1 MKHGKFLSTLLVLA
15 ILLSCVGW
23 TPSRAEETTPKV
35 QTEQSQAA
43 AQTEAAVYT
52 EQMAREELPEI
63 VAQEAPVNHGHVG
76 RLENEE
82 ADNLNQFI
90 FLNQDGSKTM
100 YLYDHPV
107 KYRDEAGN
115 IHDISL
121 NIADTDDTAYP
132 FRTEANWAV
141 TAFPR
146 ELANG
151 ITLES
156 ESAQIKMIPIL
167 PENSTTVLNHMARR
181 VDEDTVAYT
190 YDSATQL
197 EYQLTY
203 AGFKEEI
210 VVSEYTGQTEYHF
223 FLYTNGLALT
233 QLDGGYYLT
242 DEAGNIQGTIGDI
255 IVFTADE
262 RNNTFGQL
270 QAETVKENGIY
281 LLTIVLDGEYL
292 ADPNT
297 QYPIRIDPTI
307 NINYQYSGST
317 AIEDTTIHSEG
328 SSDHTLYGLHAGL
341 QQDTGIARILMKF
354 PGLDLN
360 ALGTG
365 VTITNATVYLYDV
378 LQQTEP
384 MDIYC
389 HVYPIAWDAETF
401 SGESDFA
408 PAVGQYL
415 CCQTISYD
423 IGATLDSPHYY
434 GFNITAAVRGWL
446 NGTYDQDKGIMF
458 KAHAVVESGETY
470 ISKTFASYNNLS
482 KQPILSISYIAEQVG
497 PGVPQ
502 ITLSQNVADLDEG
515 QTMNLGVSVQTGITV
530 AWQSSDED
538 VATVTD
544 GLVTAKKA
552 GTVVITATATDS
564 NGNANEAYCTVYV
577 TIPDGIYYI
586 TDKSLQ
592 YRLQTKDGSITS
604 FTNIVQDDI
613 IPETAANV
621 DRISQMWR
629 ITYLADGMYT
639 IRPINNPDMCLYADT
654 PSATDSVPV
663 VIYSSESDEYE
674 EVPLRCQWTITRE
687 TNGFVIR
694 YRGGNAY
701 SLQTAWGTGSA
712 GAHIVADTY
721 SATLWACHWN
731 LTSVENLPVGIALYD
746 TDTGLPADLTVKRYI
761 APEEVRSL
769 FSLGLKVVTYP
780 DLSLKRYVQV
790 IVRNSS
796 LAEFKNNG
804 DVEGISGG
812 ETSVYIR
819 LNIQGETDVYDTSFP
834 LVVTGVASGTYYIRN
849 RYSHQYAS
857 AETSIGSNVTQ
868 KLFVPEGLTSWN
880 VVHTGDGYY
889 TIRST
894 QSGSQ
899 YYLGVKEGDVSD
911 NRGEVVLCS
920 DCSGDNARWKIEH
933 LPDGAYKLT
942 PQSSDYSLA
951 LNNSVLVNPDWTG
964 IKLMQLEFTDN
975 DNYED
980 EWLFCAVS
988 DTMKLEAQET
998 NVWCWAA
1005 SSRMMVSIFMDSQI
1019 SQASLAVYITTNN
1032 PKIDTLIPTAE
1043 QRNSAKRAG
1052 TSSQEAAAIDYLLGR
1067 DKNLASVTYATDQG
1081 RIYSSEVLRRFLD
1094 AGYPILINRLTYTPE
1109 GTSGHASVIYGYY
1122 YDSDTEEYM
1131 FTIYDPLTY
1140 DEATIDN
1147 ENFET
1152 VAQVYSRSYNW
1163 IRDSQHAEDI
1173 DNEGIQ
1179 GRVWVS
1185 AVVFTY
1191 HEDYR
1196 TTIQNTSYH

>member
-1 MKHGKFLSTLLVLA
+1 MKHRKFLSTLLALA

-23 TPSRAEETTPKV
+23 TPSRAEEAMPEL
-35 QTEQSQAA
+35 QMEQSQTA
-43 AQTEAAVYT
+43 EPMESAVYT

-203 AGFKEEI
+203 DGFKEEI

-242 DEAGNIQGTIGDI
+242 DEVGNIQGSIGDI
-255 IVFTADE
+255 IVFTADQ

-270 QAETVKENGIY
+270 QAVTVKENGIY
-281 LLTIVLDGEYL
+281 LLTIVLEADYL

-389 HVYPIAWDAETF
+389 HVYPIAWDGETF
-401 SGESDFA
+401 SGSSEFA

-415 CCQTISYD
+415 CRQTISYD

-482 KQPILSISYIAEQVG
+482 KQPILSISYTAEQVG

-515 QTMNLGVSVQTGITV
+515 QTMNLGVSVQAGITV

-538 VATVTD
+538 VATVID
-544 GLVTAKKA
+544 GLVTVKKA

-629 ITYLADGMYT
+629 ITYLAEGMYT
-639 IRPINNPDMCLYADT
+639 IRPVSAPDMCLYADR
-654 PSATDSVPV
+654 PSATYATPV
-663 VIYSSESDEYE
+663 VIYPSDTDEYE
-674 EVPLRCQWTITRE
+674 DVPFRCQWTISRE

-694 YRGGNAY
+694 YRDGNAY

-712 GAHIVADTY
+712 GAQIVADTY

-731 LTSVENLPVGIALYD
+731 LTPVENLPVGIALYD
-746 TDTGLPADLTVKRYI
+746 TDTGLPADLSANRYI
-761 APEEVRSL
+761 APEETRTLS
-769 FSLGLKVVTYP
+769 SMGLKLVTYP
-780 DLSLKRYVQV
+780 DTSLEQYVRIYV
-790 IVRNSS
+790 INTARAI
-796 LAEFKNNG
+796 AEGNRKIVG
-804 DVEGISGG
+804 VSAG
-812 ETSVYIR
+812 ETSVR
-819 LNIQGETDVYDTSFP
+819 IQLDYPGETDVYDMSFP
-834 LVVTGVASGTYYIRN
+834 LVVTEIPEGTYFLRN
-849 RYSHQYAS
+849 KTTECYADIDYQIMEDGRTIHQW
-857 AETSIGSNVTQ
+857 EFHGGDTQ
-868 KLFVPEGLTSWN
+868 KWVFTHL
-880 VVHTGDGYY
+880 GDGTYS
-889 TIRST
+889 IHSGNST
-894 QSGSQ
+894 TK
-899 YYLGVKEGDVSD
+899 YYLGVKGDSSAVNQD
-911 NRGEVVLCS
+911 IVLRTGS
-920 DCSGDNARWKIEH
+920 ITSGMKWTIEKTAN
-933 LPDGAYKLT
+933 DAYKLIPKSGEENGCVLAT
-942 PQSSDYSLA
+942 STSSATNGSILVQGDYIDNNSYRDEWIVHPLMDVAFVDFPEWYDLITTYGSFTSYFDSLGYTNHCNIRVISSKSVTKDDMLKLMKNSKITIVRTHGIQTSVSVTDGTFSRNDLLA
-951 LNNSVLVNPDWTG
+951 LPNDTLASSELVIYAACLTGKGGKTADNLVAATVATGARTAIGFENKVNSVACDMWCL
-964 IKLMQLEFTDN
+964 KFFEYYAKFRTD
-975 DNYED
+975 DSKD
-980 EWLFCAVS
+980 LFDVC
-988 DTMKLEAQET
+988 
-998 NVWCWAA
+998 
-1005 SSRMMVSIFMDSQI
+1005 I
-1019 SQASLAVYITTNN
+1019 
-1032 PKIDTLIPTAE
+1032 
-1043 QRNSAKRAG
+1043 
-1052 TSSQEAAAIDYLLGR
+1052 
-1067 DKNLASVTYATDQG
+1067 ATDDYV
-1081 RIYSSEVLRRFLD
+1081 RDNCMFYEFYLD
-1094 AGYPILINRLTYTPE
+1094 GDLVTVKNFVIAG
-1109 GTSGHASVIYGYY
+1109 
-1122 YDSDTEEYM
+1122 
-1131 FTIYDPLTY
+1131 
-1140 DEATIDN
+1140 
-1147 ENFET
+1147 ET
-1152 VAQVYSRSYNW
+1152 
-1163 IRDSQHAEDI
+1163 D
-1173 DNEGIQ
+1173 
-1179 GRVWVS
+1179 
-1185 AVVFTY
+1185 FP
-1191 HEDYR
+1191 
-1196 TTIQNTSYH
+1196 